1 MSVTVLM
8 HRADGTADS
17 EVHFEGHIAKPDE
30 TGVVRIPAEFVLS
43 MMMAGYVH
51 TATNAQNKKDTAI

>member
-1 MSVTVLM
+1 MAKALVEM
-8 HRADGTADS
+8 RRADGKIDS
-17 EVHFEGHIAKPDE
+17 EIHFEGHVVKPDE

-51 TATNAQNKKDTAI
+51 TPTNA